1 MISEVLVCL
10 SFLLDCKI
18 PEDRELVSLTSTPHS
33 LVEGWNIIL
42 AHLTVTDCLFS
53 RLPAGGAREEQR

>member
-1 MISEVLVCL
+1 MSEVLVCL

-18 PEDRELVSLTSTPHS
+18 PEDRELVSLTITLQS
-33 LVEGWNIIL
+33 LVAGWNLIL

-53 RLPAGGAREEQR
+53 QLTAGGAREEQR